1 MISLWKSLCRSWL
14 WILYRRRYCVF
25 NWGLKILFFMA
36 FKRKRKMLN
45 IELQNQRK
53 GEVSQAQI
61 DNWKEKHGEVLTY
74 EVGDSSVFYLHRP
87 DRKIVKL
94 ALSKAANDPLEMA
107 RVLITN
113 CWLSGDES
121 LKEDTGL
128 HFSLI
133 SELNQIIG
141 VKTLQLKN
149 S

>member
-1 MISLWKSLCRSWL
+1 
-14 WILYRRRYCVF
+14 
-25 NWGLKILFFMA
+25 MA